1 MQPNND
7 NGDVRLA
14 IENALQVRKLRA
26 TPQAINTLICA
37 ATASS
42 PELAGDSDSLLLG
55 LIYSGSYTVDL
66 LRDAGADIDN
76 LTADAGWT
84 AQNYHTTVSG
94 DELDPVSTLFGEQ
107 GNFGQLL
114 VREEFKQRP
123 IEASDLLQ
131 EALSP
136 RIDELGWRYGLIP
149 PIKAA
154 MKHQSLR
161 VSEGI
166 QLVTADALDNCCRE
180 IWKNPTRSLANRCH
194 PLTERE
200 IDTLRTVE
208 YFDDTDIQCVVR
220 AVNGFLL
227 NRELPTNDREFVA
240 LAIEFSNPTIGS
252 SHFTA
257 GGGNYS
263 DLSLSLGVSSRFAP
277 ERDEPVLGLIEL
289 DGRIHAQYFSYRGT
303 GFIEGNNGVS
313 PLSVN
318 AQIQLPLIPQF
329 ILQEFEALINNPR
342 AGELDIQRFLE
353 RNPEILKSLG
363 YAECQS
369 HVILQEPGRRD
380 LIPDFLLHRPGNNGF
395 DILDLKLPTATIAR
409 NNPYPRISQNI
420 TKALGQLRAYK
431 NYFQKPL
438 NRDRFIK
445 QYGIEYFE
453 PKLIVAIGR
462 QSDYP
467 AASFRDEI
475 QNQAPEMRIL
485 TYDEVIAYAS
495 TRAFRASQQ

>member
-1 MQPNND
+1 MQLNND

-14 IENALQVRKLRA
+14 IQNALQDRKLRA
-26 TPQAINTLICA
+26 TPQAINTLVCA
-37 ATASS
+37 ACNSS
-42 PELAGDSDSLLLG
+42 PALAGDSDSLLLG
-55 LIYSGSYTVDL
+55 LISSGSYTVDL
-66 LRDAGADIDN
+66 LRDAGADIDS
-76 LTADAGWT
+76 LTCDAVWS
-84 AQNYHTTVSG
+84 AQNYHTSVSEY
-94 DELDPVSTLFGEQ
+94 ELDPVGTLFGEQ

-114 VREEFKQRP
+114 GREDFKQRP

-136 RIDELGWRYGLIP
+136 RIDELGWRYDLIP

-166 QLVTADALDNCCRE
+166 QLVTADALDICCRE
-180 IWKNPTRSLANRCH
+180 IWKNPTRSLANRNH
-194 PLTERE
+194 PLTDRE
-200 IDTLRTVE
+200 IDKLRTVE
-208 YFDDTDIQCVVR
+208 YFDDTDIQCVIR

-227 NRELPTNDREFVA
+227 DRELPINDRQFVA

-257 GGGNYS
+257 RGGNYS

-303 GFIEGNNGVS
+303 GFIEGSNGVS

-318 AQIQLPLIPQF
+318 AQIQLPLIPEF

-369 HVILQEPGRRD
+369 HVILQEPGRPD

-431 NYFQKPL
+431 NYFLNPL
-438 NRDRFIK
+438 NKDRFIK

-462 QSDYP
+462 QSNYP

-475 QNQAPEMRIL
+475 QNQAPGIRIL

-495 TRAFRASQQ
+495 TRTFRSSPG

>member
-14 IENALQVRKLRA
+14 IEKALQDRKLRA
-26 TPQAINTLICA
+26 TPQALNTLVSA
-37 ATASS
+37 VSNSS

-55 LIYSGSYTVDL
+55 LISSGSYTVDL

-76 LTADAGWT
+76 LISDTVLT
-84 AQNYHTTVSG
+84 AQNYHATVSG
-94 DELDPVSTLFGEQ
+94 YELDSVSALFGEQ

-114 VREEFKQRP
+114 GREEFKQRP

-180 IWKNPTRSLANRCH
+180 IWKNPTRSLVNRSH
-194 PLTERE
+194 PLTGRE
-200 IDTLRTVE
+200 IGKLRAVE

-220 AVNGFLL
+220 AVNGFLQY
-227 NRELPTNDREFVA
+227 RELPINDRDFVA

-252 SHFTA
+252 SHFTS
-257 GGGNYS
+257 GGGNFS

-303 GFIEGNNGVS
+303 GFIEGANGVS

-318 AQIQLPLIPQF
+318 AQIQLPLIPQSV
-329 ILQEFEALINNPR
+329 LQEFEALINNPR

-369 HVILQEPGRRD
+369 HVILQEPGRPD
-380 LIPDFLLHRPGNNGF
+380 LISDFLLHRPGNNGF
-395 DILDLKLPTATIAR
+395 DILDLKLPTATIAC

-420 TKALGQLRAYK
+420 TKALGQLSAYK

-462 QSDYP
+462 QSNYS

-475 QNQAPEMRIL
+475 QNQASEMRIL

-495 TRAFRASQQ
+495 TRTFKASPC